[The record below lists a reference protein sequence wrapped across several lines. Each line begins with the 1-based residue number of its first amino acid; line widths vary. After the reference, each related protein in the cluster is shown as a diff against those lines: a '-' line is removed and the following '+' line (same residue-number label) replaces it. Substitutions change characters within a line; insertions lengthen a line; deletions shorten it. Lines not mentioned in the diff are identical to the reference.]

1 MMSNRDIQ
9 AERRQIEQA
18 VDGLT
23 LIDVLNRTAEQHG
36 QRSAARWQSSDGEWK
51 SLTWEQMRQTAHQV
65 AAGLQTLGV
74 SGGDFLG
81 IMAAVRP
88 EHALADLG
96 ILHTGAIP
104 ITLYET
110 FAPPQIAHIAKQTGL
125 KVAVVEN
132 AEAMERWQEA
142 SSGLP
147 HDIAFVL
154 IDPPESGPPNG
165 AISWEALLERGAA
178 RLEADPETVTRSA
191 AEVDPSHLA
200 TLIYTSGTT
209 GEPKGVMVTHRN
221 ALWASESVT
230 GTLSLPTHVRTVAY
244 LPFAHIAA
252 RAGTHYV
259 PMHLAGEVYYCPD
272 LTAVADYARACRPQA
287 FLGVPRVW
295 EKFQARLMEVL
306 EESPRRDLV
315 MKAIANG
322 REVVEA
328 RMAGRRPSLGK
339 MIKGVLFDRI
349 VFSKIR
355 KGLGMGELKLAV
367 TAAAPIN
374 RHLLVFFHA
383 LGIPLYEIYGMSES
397 TGPGTCTT
405 AANPA
410 LGTVGKP
417 FAGVEVETTDDGEI
431 RMRGG
436 LVTEGYYRLP
446 QATAST
452 FSEDGWLYSGDLG
465 DWDAAGNL
473 RIVGRKK
480 EIIIT
485 SSGKNVAP
493 ATLETALGGHPLVGG
508 VCMVG
513 DNRPY
518 LIMLVS
524 LDPEEVARW
533 AEQNE
538 IELGDSGNLGDH
550 ARIAG
555 EIQAAADLANRM
567 VSRAEQVK
575 KTVIVPDAWDP
586 DTGEITPSMKV
597 KRHMVIDKYAEL
609 IDQIYQE
616 PAPDQGGG

>member
-1 MMSNRDIQ
+1 MPNRDLQ
-9 AERRQIEQA
+9 TERRQIEQA
-18 VDGLT
+18 VEGLT
-23 LIDVLNRTAEQHG
+23 LIDVLNRTADRHG
-36 QRSAARWQSSDGEWK
+36 EHSAARWQSSNGEW
-51 SLTWEQMRQTAHQV
+51 SGLTWAEMRQIAHQT
-65 AAGLQTLGV
+65 AAGLQSLGV
-74 SGGDFLG
+74 SAGDFVG
-81 IMAAVRP
+81 IMAGVRP

-96 ILHTGAIP
+96 IMHTGAIP

-110 FAPPQIAHIAKQTGL
+110 FASSQIAYIAKQTGL
-125 KVAVVEN
+125 GVAVVEN
-132 AEAMERWQEA
+132 AEAMERWQAAGAE
-142 SSGLP
+142 LP
-147 HDIAFVL
+147 QLATFVL
-154 IDPPESGPPNG
+154 IDPPEGDLPDG
-165 AISWEALLERGAA
+165 AISWEALLEKGAA
-178 RLEADPETVTRSA
+178 RLADDPETVSRSA
-191 AEVDPSHLA
+191 GEVDPSHLA

-221 ALWASESVT
+221 AVWASESVVRT
-230 GTLSLPTHVRTVAY
+230 TKLPTFVRTVAY

-259 PMHLAGEVYYCPD
+259 PMYLAGEVYYCPD

-295 EKFQARLMEVL
+295 EKFHARLMAAL
-306 EESPRRDLV
+306 EESPRRDLA

-322 REVVEA
+322 QKLVEA
-328 RMAGRRPSLGK
+328 RLAGRRPSLGQSV
-339 MIKGVLFDRI
+339 KGALFDRL

-355 KGLGMGELKLAV
+355 KGLGMEELQLAI

-410 LGTVGKP
+410 LGTVGTP
-417 FAGVEVETTDDGEI
+417 FAGVEVETADDGEI

-446 QATAST
+446 QATSST

-465 DWDAAGNL
+465 EWDADGNL

-524 LDPEEVARW
+524 LDPQELPGW
-533 AEQNE
+533 AEQHEIAVGDWEALTAHPRVTAE
-538 IELGDSGNLGDH
+538 IE
-550 ARIAG
+550 
-555 EIQAAADLANRM
+555 AAADIANRM

-575 KTVIVPDAWDP
+575 KTVVVPEVWGP

-597 KRHMVIDKYAEL
+597 KRHVVIDQYAEL
-609 IDQIYQE
+609 IDRLYGE
-616 PAPDQGGG
+616 PAP